1 MPASTRFTTRFLRF
15 HCLACATPNLASC
28 RLSGRGGIFPPS
40 TNFPNFILLTRA
52 FLQCQTSKICRSETM
67 AYPVY
72 FRSQTSKFCCSAC
85 KICCSDQQLLRS
97 IHGKVVMNTGTSWN
111 RCIPK
116 TFLMIREI
124 PTVALGFRFG
134 LGLVLWFAGG
144 SYSFLLCSVLPCARA
159 KAGAPLIFVEEVLRQ
174 P

>member
-15 HCLACATPNLASC
+15 HCLACATLNLASC

-116 TFLMIREI
+116 TFLIREI

-134 LGLVLWFAGG
+134 LGFVLWFGRIPV
-144 SYSFLLCSVLPCARA
+144 FLVLPCARA
-159 KAGAPLIFVEEVLRQ
+159 KAGAPLIFAEEVLWQ

>member
-1 MPASTRFTTRFLRF
+1 MSSVTQRRESHT
-15 HCLACATPNLASC
+15 LAILASRSWSPKKGEVC
-28 RLSGRGGIFPPS
+28 SGAS
-40 TNFPNFILLTRA
+40 ELESILLTRA
-52 FLQCQTSKICRSETM
+52 LLQCQTSKICRSETM

-116 TFLMIREI
+116 TFLIREI

-159 KAGAPLIFVEEVLRQ
+159 KAGAPLVVEEFLWQ